1 MKNFIKELYFN
12 NIDPQA
18 RYFEKNSYLQKQMS
32 ILSSAEQA
40 LTEKLKGEEKKT
52 FLAFANAS
60 NIVLSESE
68 LDRFIIGFRLGAK
81 FTYDTFV
88 SGDAPYR
95 DYLKEG
101 FE

>member
-32 ILSSAEQA
+32 ILSSGEQA

-52 FLAFANAS
+52 FLAFGSDPVILRLTLCGGIYPRSSGRSA
-60 NIVLSESE
+60 ESVPE
-68 LDRFIIGFRLGAK
+68 
-81 FTYDTFV
+81 
-88 SGDAPYR
+88 
-95 DYLKEG
+95 
-101 FE
+101 